1 MAILAYFT
9 FTYVLDQPYLRLLS
23 TKRYYVMK
31 VRLFIQK
38 NSTFAAIAL
47 TILFI
52 VLSGFL
58 AFYGRYQ
65 AQQFSEIQEGV
76 NRAFKHTNDIFLF
89 MGDMDK
95 SVRGYMVVPNED
107 FLNPYHSIG
116 KLISP
121 NFDTL
126 RVILEQH
133 EFSSM
138 QSLTRAEVAL
148 RNYYDDL
155 GQIVQLK
162 KQGNEEQALR
172 IYTEDRG
179 ANTWKI
185 CNAFATEARMFEQAR
200 YEEAKR
206 YYQRYLD
213 LAALMQ
219 ALLLFVGVPTLLFVL
234 HRINRLDH
242 ARHKLFENLEA
253 SRQKYL
259 FNDDSTVATK
269 NERSII
275 QQLISN
281 LKTASD
287 FIKNISKGDY
297 SVEWEGLN
305 SDNLEDNRDSLAGE
319 LIAMRDQMKQVK
331 EEDQRR
337 LWKTEGLSRVAEITR
352 KDQEDPQKLADH
364 VISYLVKY
372 VNANQ
377 GALYFLEEDNLEA
390 RYLSMVACYAYDK
403 KKFAEKKIAIG
414 QGLVGQ
420 TFVEAKTLH
429 LTKIPAD
436 YVAITSGLG
445 EATPSSLLIIP
456 LKFNEQTVG
465 IIEIASFCFFQ
476 PYQIKFLEEV
486 GEIVASSFATVQ
498 INARTKMLLEQSQQQ
513 AEEMGAQEEE
523 VRQNMEELQATQEQM
538 QRRTQE
544 LEKSKESL
552 EQKQEEI
559 EQVRLVQEKRAEEQ
573 IKARNKMLAQAMEK
587 AKKREAELLSEIKE
601 LRTKVSETL

>member
-1 MAILAYFT
+1 
-9 FTYVLDQPYLRLLS
+9 
-23 TKRYYVMK
+23 MK
-31 VRLFIQK
+31 VRLFVQK

-47 TILFI
+47 TIFLI
-52 VLSGFL
+52 ILSTFL
-58 AFYGRYQ
+58 VFYGRYQ
-65 AQQFSEIQEGV
+65 SKQFSEVKEGV
-76 NRAFKHTNDIFLF
+76 DLAFQHTDNIFLF
-89 MGDMDK
+89 MNDMDK
-95 SVRGYMVVPNED
+95 SVRGYLVVPNEK
-107 FLNPYHSIG
+107 FLDPYRAIG

-126 RVILEQH
+126 QVILEKH
-133 EFSSM
+133 GFSSM
-138 QSLTRAEVAL
+138 QTFVKAEVAL
-148 RNYYDDL
+148 GSYYNDL
-155 GQIVQLK
+155 GEIVNLK

-179 ANTWKI
+179 ARTWEI
-185 CNAFATEARMFEQAR
+185 CNAFATEARLFEQAR
-200 YEEAKR
+200 YEEAKNR
-206 YYQRYLD
+206 YQRHLD
-213 LAALMQ
+213 SVALMQ
-219 ALLLFVGVPTLLFVL
+219 ALLLFIGVPTLLFVIY
-234 HRINRLDH
+234 RIKSLDH
-242 ARHKLFENLEA
+242 ARQKLFENLEA

-259 FNDDSTVATK
+259 FSEAATGVAK

-275 QQLISN
+275 QRLISN
-281 LKTASD
+281 LETAAA

-297 SVEWEGLN
+297 AAEWEGLN
-305 SDNLEDNRDSLAGE
+305 SDNLEDNRESLAGE

-331 EEDQRR
+331 EDDQRR
-337 LWKTEGLSRVAEITR
+337 LWNTEGLSRVAEITR
-352 KDQEDPQKLADH
+352 KDQEDSQMLADH

-372 VNANQ
+372 LSANQ
-377 GALYFLEEDNLEA
+377 GALYFLEEDSSEE
-390 RYLSMVACYAYDK
+390 RHLSMIACYAYDK
-403 KKFAEKKIAIG
+403 KKFAEKKIVVG

-429 LTKIPAD
+429 LTKIPAN

-465 IIEIASFCFFQ
+465 AIELASFSFFQ

-486 GEIVASSFATVQ
+486 GEIIASSFATVQ
-498 INARTKMLLEQSQQQ
+498 INAKTKMLLEQSQQQ
-513 AEEMGAQEEE
+513 AEEMRAQEEE

-544 LEKSKESL
+544 LENIKENL

-559 EQVRLVQEKRAEEQ
+559 EQVRLLQQKRAEEQ

-587 AKKREAELLSEIKE
+587 AKQREIALQNEIND
-601 LRTKVSETL
+601 LRTKINEPL

>member
-1 MAILAYFT
+1 
-9 FTYVLDQPYLRLLS
+9 
-23 TKRYYVMK
+23 MK
-31 VRLFIQK
+31 VRLFVQK

-47 TILFI
+47 TIFLI
-52 VLSGFL
+52 ILSTFL

-65 AQQFSEIQEGV
+65 SKQFSEAKEGV
-76 NRAFKHTNDIFLF
+76 DIAFQHTDNIFLF
-89 MGDMDK
+89 MNDMDK
-95 SVRGYMVVPNED
+95 SVRGYLVVPNEK
-107 FLNPYHSIG
+107 FLDPYRAIG

-126 RVILEQH
+126 QVILEKH
-133 EFSSM
+133 GFSSM
-138 QSLTRAEVAL
+138 QTFVKAEVAL
-148 RNYYDDL
+148 GSYYNDL
-155 GQIVQLK
+155 GEIVDLK

-179 ANTWKI
+179 ARTWEI
-185 CNAFATEARMFEQAR
+185 CNAFATEARLFEQAR
-200 YEEAKR
+200 YEEAKNR
-206 YYQRYLD
+206 YQRHLNSV
-213 LAALMQ
+213 ALMQ
-219 ALLLFVGVPTLLFVL
+219 ALLLFIGVPTLLFVIY
-234 HRINRLDH
+234 RIKSLDH
-242 ARHKLFENLEA
+242 ARQKLFENLEA

-259 FNDDSTVATK
+259 FSEAATGVAK

-275 QQLISN
+275 QRLISN
-281 LKTASD
+281 LETAAA
-287 FIKNISKGDY
+287 FIKNISKEDY
-297 SVEWEGLN
+297 AAEWEGLN
-305 SDNLEDNRDSLAGE
+305 SDNLEDNRESLAGE

-331 EEDQRR
+331 EDDQRR
-337 LWKTEGLSRVAEITR
+337 LWNTEGLSRVAEITR
-352 KDQEDPQKLADH
+352 KDQEDSQMLADH

-372 VNANQ
+372 LSANQ
-377 GALYFLEEDNLEA
+377 GALYFLEEDSSEE
-390 RYLSMVACYAYDK
+390 RHLSMIACYAYDK

-429 LTKIPAD
+429 LTKIPAN

-465 IIEIASFCFFQ
+465 AIELASFSFFQ

-486 GEIVASSFATVQ
+486 GEIIASSFATVQ
-498 INARTKMLLEQSQQQ
+498 INAKTKMLLEQSQQQ
-513 AEEMGAQEEE
+513 AEEMRAQEEE

-544 LEKSKESL
+544 LENIKENL

-559 EQVRLVQEKRAEEQ
+559 EQVRLVQQKRAEEQ

-587 AKKREAELLSEIKE
+587 AKQREIALQNEIND
-601 LRTKVSETL
+601 LRTKINGPL

>member
-1 MAILAYFT
+1 
-9 FTYVLDQPYLRLLS
+9 
-23 TKRYYVMK
+23 MK
-31 VRLFIQK
+31 VRLFVQK

-47 TILFI
+47 TIFLI
-52 VLSGFL
+52 ILSTFL

-65 AQQFSEIQEGV
+65 SKQFSEAKEGV
-76 NRAFKHTNDIFLF
+76 DIAFQHTDNIFLF
-89 MGDMDK
+89 MNDMDK
-95 SVRGYMVVPNED
+95 SVRGYLVVPNEK
-107 FLNPYHSIG
+107 FLDPYRAIG

-126 RVILEQH
+126 QVILEKH
-133 EFSSM
+133 GFSSM
-138 QSLTRAEVAL
+138 QTFVKAEVAL
-148 RNYYDDL
+148 GSYYNDL
-155 GQIVQLK
+155 GEIVNLK

-179 ANTWKI
+179 ARTWEI
-185 CNAFATEARMFEQAR
+185 CNAFATEARLFEQAR
-200 YEEAKR
+200 YEEAKNR
-206 YYQRYLD
+206 YQRHLNSV
-213 LAALMQ
+213 ALMQ
-219 ALLLFVGVPTLLFVL
+219 ALLLFIGVPTLLFVIY
-234 HRINRLDH
+234 RIKSLDH
-242 ARHKLFENLEA
+242 ARQKLFENLEA

-259 FNDDSTVATK
+259 FSEAATGVAK

-275 QQLISN
+275 QRLISN
-281 LKTASD
+281 LETAAA

-297 SVEWEGLN
+297 AAEWEGLN
-305 SDNLEDNRDSLAGE
+305 SDNLEDNRESLAGE

-331 EEDQRR
+331 EDDQRR
-337 LWKTEGLSRVAEITR
+337 LWNTEGLSRVAEITR
-352 KDQEDPQKLADH
+352 KDQEDSQMLADH

-372 VNANQ
+372 LSANQ
-377 GALYFLEEDNLEA
+377 GALYFLEEDSSEE
-390 RYLSMVACYAYDK
+390 RHLSMIACYAYDK

-429 LTKIPAD
+429 LTKIPAN

-465 IIEIASFCFFQ
+465 AIELASFFFFQ

-486 GEIVASSFATVQ
+486 GEIIASSFATVQ
-498 INARTKMLLEQSQQQ
+498 INAKTKMLLEQSQQQ
-513 AEEMGAQEEE
+513 AEEMRAQEEE

-544 LEKSKESL
+544 LENIKENL

-559 EQVRLVQEKRAEEQ
+559 EQVRLVQQKRAEEQ

-587 AKKREAELLSEIKE
+587 AKQREIALQNEIND
-601 LRTKVSETL
+601 LRTKINEPL